1 MEPRKRK
8 IIGVQVHHST
18 KARDASM
25 YGANMATALGSVFEM
40 TDDPRWQVLAD
51 QAVALVRQVS
61 SLSREAN
68 ERLHEYQSL
77 PNFEAMV
84 AGDEPWPDE
93 TVEGFEARCR
103 CADRCMFHDNARG
116 NEADCNCDQRCRAHS

>member
-1 MEPRKRK
+1 MKPRKRK

-25 YGANMATALGSVFEM
+25 YGANMATALGSVFAM
-40 TDDPRWQVLAD
+40 TDDARWQVLAD
-51 QAVALVRQVS
+51 QAKALIRQVS
-61 SLSREAN
+61 SLSLEAT

-93 TVEGFEARCR
+93 TVDGFQARCR
-103 CADRCMFHDNARG
+103 CDDRCMLHDNGRG
-116 NEADCNCDQRCRAHS
+116 TEADCSCDQYCRAHS